1 MSSTT
6 SRSRSRCRDR
16 RPDGERRGSTVRRSR
31 GHRVRASVA
40 LTIAGMALATYL
52 TRALLLLA
60 LARRPLP
67 ARLRLWLRLILLAVL
82 PALAVP
88 MVLAP
93 GGQLVVSAGEARG
106 GGRRR
111 GVRAG

>member
-1 MSSTT
+1 
-6 SRSRSRCRDR
+6 
-16 RPDGERRGSTVRRSR
+16 
-31 GHRVRASVA
+31 VRASVA

-52 TRALLLLA
+52 TRAPLLLA

-67 ARLRLWLRLILLAVL
+67 ARLRLWLRLIPLAVL

-93 GGQLVVSAGEARG
+93 GGQLVVSAGEPRLWGAVVVFVLA
-106 GGRRR
+106 GRRVNLLGSVAA
-111 GVRAG
+111 GVAVVAALRAIG